1 VEGETMRTR
10 RVVVLLVMMIAARP
24 LVVAAE
30 MSTEQRLRA
39 LEEALRNAQ
48 KEIERLRGEVQ
59 RQKADNA
66 TTRTQVEDAKKAEAE
81 RAQTTEETK
90 KQVEE
95 VKKTALL
102 PDWVKRI
109 TPFGD
114 IRLRYEGFFNQP
126 TKEGTKVTAQNRER
140 LRARI
145 GVKLALAEELS
156 ATVRIATGNPNDP
169 ISTNETLTKDF
180 TPKHVNLDWAFLT
193 FTPGKSFD
201 IRPGVVAFTGGKFP
215 NPMFK
220 PDEMVFDEDLSP
232 EGFYETFTLLD
243 KPRGALDQVKIQA
256 LQWTFDEVSNAQ
268 DGWMMGG
275 QINPTMHIGS
285 VQIEAGIGEFWF
297 LNPNLIANDLNTN
310 SSLKNTNEVFRNA
323 DGTITGYKSGFNLFN
338 QSVAVTFPD
347 AVGGMPLRLFEDYVY
362 NWQAATDDAQGVTA
376 GLRLGDLKKRGDWST
391 GAFYE
396 YLGQEAALSAFTYS
410 DFGLGGTNQ
419 QGPVVQFQY
428 QLLDPLTL
436 SVRNH
441 FTNFNNTPE
450 GMNNPTLFRLQLDAI
465 ARF

>member
-1 VEGETMRTR
+1 MMRTR
-10 RVVVLLVMMIAARP
+10 RVLVLLVMMIAARP
-24 LVVAAE
+24 LAVAAE

-48 KEIERLRGEVQ
+48 KEIERLRSEVQ

-66 TTRTQVEDAKKAEAE
+66 ATRTQVEDAKKAEAE

-102 PDWVKRI
+102 PDWLKRV

-114 IRLRYEGFFNQP
+114 IRLRYEGFYNQP
-126 TKEGTKVTAQNRER
+126 TKEGTKVTARNRER

-145 GVKLALAEELS
+145 GVKLALADELS
-156 ATVRIATGNPNDP
+156 AAIRIATGDPNDP

-193 FTPGKSFD
+193 FTPGKSFN

-215 NPMFK
+215 VPIFK
-220 PDEMVFDEDLSP
+220 PDEMVFDDDLSP
-232 EGFYETFTLLD
+232 EGLYETFALLD
-243 KPRGALDQVKIQA
+243 KPKGALDQVKIYA

-268 DGWMMGG
+268 DGWMIGG
-275 QINPTMHIGS
+275 QINPTLHVGS
-285 VQIEAGIGEFWF
+285 AQIEAGVGEYWY
-297 LNPNLIANDLNTN
+297 LNPNLIAQDLNTN
-310 SSLKNTNEVFRNA
+310 SSLKNTNEVLRNA
-323 DGTITGYKSGFNLFN
+323 DGMITGFKSGFNLFN
-338 QSVAVTFPD
+338 QSLTVTFPD
-347 AVGGMPLRLFEDYVY
+347 AVAGMPVRLFENYVY

-376 GLRLGDLKKRGDWST
+376 GVRLGDVKKRGDWSAM
-391 GAFYE
+391 AFYE
-396 YLGQEAALSAFTYS
+396 YLGQEAALSTFTYS

-419 QGPVVQFQY
+419 QGPVVQLQY
-428 QLLDPLTL
+428 QLLDPITIT
-436 SVRNH
+436 VKNH
-441 FTNFNNTPE
+441 FTNFNNRPDDTS
-450 GMNNPTLFRLQLDAI
+450 NPTLFRLQLDAM
-465 ARF
+465 AKF